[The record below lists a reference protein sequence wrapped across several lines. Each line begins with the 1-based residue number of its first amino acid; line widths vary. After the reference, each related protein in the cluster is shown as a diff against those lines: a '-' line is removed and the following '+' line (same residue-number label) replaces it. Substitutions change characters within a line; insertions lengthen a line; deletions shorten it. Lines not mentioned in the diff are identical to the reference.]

1 MAKKSKLVLL
11 LLGFVLIFV
20 GCASQIAPSGGEVD
34 KIPPEIIESFPKNRT
49 TNYSDNFIEIKFSE
63 YVDRL
68 SVQNSVFISPALQH
82 SLNYDW
88 SGKSVKIEIKDTLQ
102 LNTTYTVTIGTEIM
116 DLNNRNKMIQPYVFA
131 FSTGN
136 KIDTAKISGKVYN
149 DKVDGVMIYA
159 YQTADEIEIA
169 TQKPNYV
176 SQVGKNGEYSLIG
189 LRDGEYKVIAIRD
202 NMVDFLYQKNED
214 EYGVQSEKIN
224 LNRDKVS
231 VEQVDFFLS
240 KEDTIAPK
248 LSAAFMKDRN
258 HLVLE
263 FSEGIDSTKLS
274 AFNFEL
280 IDSVSQKII
289 RPKYFYK
296 NELKPNQFYL
306 AFEDTSSFNEF
317 VLHANEFADL
327 HSNKTKNDRINFV
340 YKTVK
345 DTTVNKLQKVF
356 GEMPGEKVD
365 FEIPS
370 VKIQFADGI
379 DLVDV
384 SNRTKIEDAKKT
396 NMNFTTVKIDDTL
409 FELRISTKLKPGA
422 EYLVKFNANDLKDF
436 SLREIDTVYQSKYV
450 TTTEL
455 DFSGVSGKVASEDS
469 TLMTVIES
477 ISLPKKVYQQKNDKK
492 FSFDFKKVVPGKY
505 LIWSYKDKNENG
517 KYDKG
522 TIQPFIYAEDFRF
535 YPDTL
540 NLRARWPVGDVT
552 IHFNER

>member
-11 LLGFVLIFV
+11 LLGFVLIFI

-49 TNYSDNFIEIKFSE
+49 TNFSDNFIEIKFSE

-159 YQTADEIEIA
+159 YQTSDEIKIA

-176 SQVGKNGEYSLIG
+176 SQVGKNGEYSLVG

-365 FEIPS
+365 FEIPI

-436 SLREIDTVYQSKYV
+436 SLREIDTVYQSKFV

-477 ISLPKKVYQQKNDKK
+477 ISQPKKVYQKKNDKK

-522 TIQPFIYAEDFRF
+522 TIQPFTYAEDFRF